1 MFGYF
6 ACNSQGLIGFQKQA
20 KFQGDKSVNELV
32 KIIVN

>member
-20 KFQGDKSVNELV
+20 KFQGDKSVKIV